1 MIDKEY
7 IKARNNL
14 IPIAEKFTNDKIGTS
29 QGPGESR
36 EDWARNWSLTF
47 HDKMDELARE
57 QGLVK

>member
-1 MIDKEY
+1 MTNKEY

-14 IPIAEKFTNDKIGTS
+14 IPIAEKLANKKHGTS

-47 HDKMDELARE
+47 HDKMDSLAKE